1 MDVKPSDVAM
11 DDPVLKHIGYDFVQI
26 QQDQTVGEALAKVR
40 ETPTIGR
47 IIYFYVV
54 DRQNRLSG
62 VVPTRRLLLSA
73 SETPLAEIMV
83 RDVVTL
89 PESATVLD
97 ACELF
102 TMHRLLAFP
111 VVDAKR
117 RIVGIVDVDL
127 YTQGR
132 SEIEE
137 AERSDDLFQL
147 IGVHLVEAQLGHPL
161 TAFRS
166 RFPWLLCNV
175 AAGIMAAFLSGVFED
190 ELQRVVALAMFVPVV
205 LGLAESVSIQSVSL
219 ALQILHGQPPT
230 LAAYV
235 KKLKREMLT
244 GVMLGLL
251 SATLVAIA
259 ALLWQRNGRL
269 ALCLLVGITGGVAA
283 AAIIGMSMPNIL
295 RMLRRNPQVAAGPI
309 ALAVADMVTLL
320 VYFSLARWIA

>member
-54 DRQNRLSG
+54 DRENRLCG

-73 SETPLAEIMV
+73 LETPLAEIMV

-89 PESATVLD
+89 PENATVLD

-147 IGVHLVEAQLGHPL
+147 IGVHLVEAQLADPL

-230 LAAYV
+230 LAAYG
-235 KKLKREMLT
+235 KKLKRELLT

-259 ALLWQRNGRL
+259 ALVWQRNGRL

>member
-1 MDVKPSDVAM
+1 M
-11 DDPVLKHIGYDFVQI
+11 
-26 QQDQTVGEALAKVR
+26 
-40 ETPTIGR
+40 
-47 IIYFYVV
+47 
-54 DRQNRLSG
+54 
-62 VVPTRRLLLSA
+62 VPTRRLLLSPL
-73 SETPLAEIMV
+73 ETPIAEIMV
-83 RDVVTL
+83 REVVTL
-89 PESATVLD
+89 PETATVLE

-111 VVDAKR
+111 VIDHKR

-147 IGVHLVEAQLGHPL
+147 IGVHLVEAQLANPW

-175 AAGIMAAFLSGVFED
+175 AAGIMAAFLSGLFQE
-190 ELQRVVALAMFVPVV
+190 ELERVVALAMFVPVV

-230 LAAYV
+230 LATLG
-235 KKLKREMLT
+235 KKLKRELFT
-244 GVMLGLL
+244 GALLGLL
-251 SATLVAIA
+251 SATLVAIVA
-259 ALLWQRNGRL
+259 VIWLRNVRL
-269 ALCLLVGITGGVAA
+269 ALCLLGGITGGVATA
-283 AAIIGMSMPNIL
+283 AMIGMTMPNVL
-295 RMLRRNPQVAAGPI
+295 RLLRRNPQVAAGPI